1 MEVVTMSDKLEK
13 YLSKGKTGRNDAT
26 ITVSAD
32 GEDWSVRRLT
42 TIEVRRSYELAYD
55 DNGDPKDSY
64 NEIDV
69 MIVKATEHDFD
80 WNNKDLLLA
89 FNCTSKYE
97 LPPRILDNP
106 ADYSE
111 LSKAVRNFQ
120 ETKDELMKE
129 AKNSS
134 SKTEKQAG

>member
-1 MEVVTMSDKLEK
+1 MSDKLEK
-13 YLSKGKTGRNDAT
+13 YLSKGKSGRNDDT
-26 ITVSAD
+26 ITVPAD

-42 TIEVRRSYELAYD
+42 TIEVRRSYELAYEE
-55 DNGDPKDSY
+55 NGDPKDSY

-69 MIVKATEHDFD
+69 MIVKATEHEFD

>member
-1 MEVVTMSDKLEK
+1 MSDKLEK
-13 YLSKGKTGRNDAT
+13 YLSKGKAGRNDDT
-26 ITVSAD
+26 ITVPAD
-32 GEDWSVRRLT
+32 GEEWSVRRLT
-42 TIEVRRSYELAYD
+42 TIEVRRAYELAYE
-55 DNGDPKDSY
+55 DNGDPKESY

-80 WNNKDLLLA
+80 WNNKDLLLV
-89 FNCTSKYE
+89 FNCISKYE

-111 LSKAVRNFQ
+111 LSKSVRNFQ

>member
-1 MEVVTMSDKLEK
+1 MSDKLEK
-13 YLSKGKTGRNDAT
+13 YLSKGKSGRKDDT
-26 ITVSAD
+26 ITVPAD
-32 GEDWSVRRLT
+32 GEEWSVRRLT
-42 TIEVRRSYELAYD
+42 TIEVRRAYELAYEE
-55 DNGDPKDSY
+55 NGDPKDSY

-69 MIVKATEHDFD
+69 MIVKATEHEFD

>member
-1 MEVVTMSDKLEK
+1 MSDKLEK
-13 YLSKGKTGRNDAT
+13 YLSKGKTGRNDDT
-26 ITVSAD
+26 ITVPAD
-32 GEDWSVRRLT
+32 GEEWSVRRLT
-42 TIEVRRSYELAYD
+42 TIEVRRAYELAYEE
-55 DNGDPKDSY
+55 NGDPKESF

-69 MIVKATEHDFD
+69 MIVKATEHEFD

-89 FNCTSKYE
+89 FNCINKYE

-106 ADYSE
+106 ADYAE
-111 LSKAVRNFQ
+111 LSKAVTKFQ
-120 ETKDELMKE
+120 ETKDALLKE

>member
-1 MEVVTMSDKLEK
+1 MSDKLEK
-13 YLSKGKTGRNDAT
+13 YLSKGKSGRKDDT
-26 ITVSAD
+26 ITVQAD
-32 GEDWSVRRLT
+32 GEEWSVRRLT
-42 TIEVRRSYELAYD
+42 TIEVRRAYELAYEE
-55 DNGDPKDSY
+55 NGDPKDSY

-69 MIVKATEHDFD
+69 MIVKATEHEFD

>member
-1 MEVVTMSDKLEK
+1 MSDKLEK
-13 YLSKGKTGRNDAT
+13 YLSKGKAGRNDDT
-26 ITVSAD
+26 ITVPVD
-32 GEDWSVRRLT
+32 GEEWSVRRLT
-42 TIEVRRSYELAYD
+42 TIEVRRAYELAYEE
-55 DNGDPKDSY
+55 NGDPKESY

-106 ADYSE
+106 ADYAV
-111 LSKAVRNFQ
+111 LSKAVNKFQ
-120 ETKDELMKE
+120 ETKDALLKE

>member
-1 MEVVTMSDKLEK
+1 MSDKLEK
-13 YLSKGKTGRNDAT
+13 YLSKGKSGRKDDT
-26 ITVSAD
+26 ITVQAD
-32 GEDWSVRRLT
+32 GEEWSVRRLT
-42 TIEVRRSYELAYD
+42 TIEVRRAYELAYEE
-55 DNGDPKDSY
+55 NGDPKDSY

-69 MIVKATEHDFD
+69 MIIKATEHEFD

>member
-1 MEVVTMSDKLEK
+1 MSDKLEK
-13 YLSKGKTGRNDAT
+13 YLSKGKAGRNDDT
-26 ITVSAD
+26 ITVPAD
-32 GEDWSVRRLT
+32 GENWSVRRLT
-42 TIEVRRSYELAYD
+42 TIEVRRAYELAYE
-55 DNGDPKDSY
+55 DNGDPKESY

-89 FNCTSKYE
+89 FNCISKYE

>member
-1 MEVVTMSDKLEK
+1 MSDKLEK
-13 YLSKGKTGRNDAT
+13 YLSKGKSGRKDDT
-26 ITVSAD
+26 ITVQAD
-32 GEDWSVRRLT
+32 GEEWSVRRLT
-42 TIEVRRSYELAYD
+42 TIEVRRAYELAYEE
-55 DNGDPKDSY
+55 NGDPKDSY

-69 MIVKATEHDFD
+69 MIVKATEHEFD

-106 ADYSE
+106 AYYSE

>member
-1 MEVVTMSDKLEK
+1 MSDKLEK
-13 YLSKGKTGRNDAT
+13 YLSKGKAGRNDD
-26 ITVSAD
+26 TVTVPAD
-32 GEDWSVRRLT
+32 GENWSVRRLT
-42 TIEVRRSYELAYD
+42 TIEVRRAYELAYE
-55 DNGDPKDSY
+55 DNGDPKESY

-89 FNCTSKYE
+89 FNCISKYE

>member
-1 MEVVTMSDKLEK
+1 MSDKLVK
-13 YLSKGKTGRNDAT
+13 YLSKGKSGRKDDT
-26 ITVSAD
+26 ITVQAD
-32 GEDWSVRRLT
+32 GEEWFVRRLT
-42 TIEVRRSYELAYD
+42 TIEVRRAYELAYEE
-55 DNGDPKDSY
+55 NGDPKDSY

-69 MIVKATEHDFD
+69 MIVKATEHEFD

>member
-1 MEVVTMSDKLEK
+1 MDNKLEK
-13 YLSKGKTGRNDAT
+13 YLSKGKAGRNDDT
-26 ITVSAD
+26 ITVPAD
-32 GEDWSVRRLT
+32 GENWSVRRLT
-42 TIEVRRSYELAYD
+42 TIEVRRAYELAYE
-55 DNGDPKDSY
+55 DNGDPKESY

-89 FNCTSKYE
+89 FNCISKYE

>member
-1 MEVVTMSDKLEK
+1 MSDKLEK
-13 YLSKGKTGRNDAT
+13 YLSKGKSGRKDDT
-26 ITVSAD
+26 ITVQAD
-32 GEDWSVRRLT
+32 EEEWFVRRLT
-42 TIEVRRSYELAYD
+42 TIEVRRAYELAYEE
-55 DNGDPKDSY
+55 NGDPKDSF

-69 MIVKATEHDFD
+69 MIVKSTEHDFD

>member
-1 MEVVTMSDKLEK
+1 MSDKLEK
-13 YLSKGKTGRNDAT
+13 YLSKGKAGRNDDT
-26 ITVSAD
+26 ITVPAD
-32 GEDWSVRRLT
+32 GEEWSVRRLT
-42 TIEVRRSYELAYD
+42 TIEVRRAYELAYEE
-55 DNGDPKDSY
+55 NGDPKDSY

-69 MIVKATEHDFD
+69 MIVKATENEFD

>member
-1 MEVVTMSDKLEK
+1 MSDKLQK
-13 YLSKGKTGRNDAT
+13 YLAKGKEGLKDDT
-26 ITVSAD
+26 ITVPAD
-32 GEDWSVRRLT
+32 GEEWSIRRLT
-42 TIEVRRSYELAYD
+42 TIEVRRSYELSFE
-55 DNGDPKDSY
+55 DNGDPKESY

-69 MIVKATEHDFD
+69 MIVKATEHEFD

-89 FNCTSKYE
+89 YNCISKYE

-120 ETKDELMKE
+120 ETKEALLKE

>member
-1 MEVVTMSDKLEK
+1 MSDKLEK
-13 YLSKGKTGRNDAT
+13 YLSKGKAGRNDD
-26 ITVSAD
+26 TVTVPAD

-42 TIEVRRSYELAYD
+42 TIEVRRSYELAYE
-55 DNGDPKDSY
+55 DNGDPKDSF

-69 MIVKATEHDFD
+69 MIVKATEHEFD

-111 LSKAVRNFQ
+111 LSKAVNKFQ
-120 ETKDELMKE
+120 ETKDARLKE

>member
-1 MEVVTMSDKLEK
+1 MSDKLEK
-13 YLSKGKTGRNDAT
+13 YLSKGKSGRKDDT
-26 ITVSAD
+26 ITVPAD
-32 GEDWSVRRLT
+32 GEEWSVRRLT
-42 TIEVRRSYELAYD
+42 TIEVRRAYELAYEE
-55 DNGDPKDSY
+55 NGDPKDSY

>member
-1 MEVVTMSDKLEK
+1 MSDKLEK
-13 YLSKGKTGRNDAT
+13 YLSKGKQGQKDDT
-26 ITVSAD
+26 IIVTAD
-32 GEDWSVRRLT
+32 GEGWSVRRLT
-42 TIEVRRSYELAYD
+42 TIEVRRAYELAYEV
-55 DNGDPKDSY
+55 NGDPKESY

-69 MIVKATEHDFD
+69 MIVKATEHEFD

-89 FNCTSKYE
+89 FNCINKYE

-106 ADYSE
+106 ADYAE

-120 ETKDELMKE
+120 ETKDELLKE